1 MGEDSKDI
9 KFIKN
14 NLAKN
19 TNFNFIKKVSTPTIK
34 KKRFIDRLT
43 NHKLL
48 GVYSINDRE
57 LTQAENKKLEKII
70 FNKKYNSNDLI
81 IISDYGHGFISPKMA
96 KKICSKYKNIFLN
109 TQLNAANI
117 GFHTLKNYNNF
128 NSLVINESELRHEFK
143 DRYSEVR
150 ILIKKLSKSLKV
162 KNILV
167 TRGANGALYYN
178 VLKNIFYET
187 PAYAS
192 KIIDKVG
199 AGDTL
204 LAIFSICFYNKIP
217 ADLSL
222 FIASL
227 AASSVVESMGNSMK
241 IDKVS
246 LLKSIQY
253 FLK

>member
-1 MGEDSKDI
+1 MHKINIPRSMKLLIFSILIAFNLVYCCLEITSLKYKKNIDYIYTIHLVLHKDI
-9 KFIKN
+9 DV
-14 NLAKN
+14 L
-19 TNFNFIKKVSTPTIK
+19 
-34 KKRFIDRLT
+34 
-43 NHKLL
+43 HE
-48 GVYSINDRE
+48 SI
-57 LTQAENKKLEKII
+57 
-70 FNKKYNSNDLI
+70 
-81 IISDYGHGFISPKMA
+81 
-96 KKICSKYKNIFLN
+96 
-109 TQLNAANI
+109 
-117 GFHTLKNYNNF
+117 
-128 NSLVINESELRHEFK
+128 
-143 DRYSEVR
+143 
-150 ILIKKLSKSLKV
+150 KV

-167 TRGANGALYYN
+167 TRGANGAIYYN
-178 VLKNIFYET
+178 VSKNIFYET